1 MFDIKWIRDN
11 PDAFDAGLARRGL
24 DPMAARAIEIDAKRR
39 ACQTEL
45 QEVQARRNDA
55 SKAIG
60 AAKGKG
66 DDAGAEALIK
76 EVADLKERT
85 KTLEDEERA
94 TIAELDAFLG
104 AIPNLLAEDVPA
116 GASDA
121 ENVEIRK
128 VGEPP
133 SFGFN
138 VKDHVDLG
146 ADLGMDFDAAAK
158 MSGSRFVVLRR
169 DLAKLERALGAFML
183 DLHTTEHGYTEI
195 SPPLLV
201 RDEAV
206 FGTGQLP
213 KFKEELFQTT
223 DGRWLIPTS
232 EVPVTNLVRESILDE
247 DDLPLRFT
255 ARTPNFRSE
264 AGAAGKDTRGMIRH
278 HQFWKVEL
286 VSITRPEDGPAE
298 HERMV
303 ACAEEVLKRLDIAYR
318 VVLLC
323 SGDTGFSARKTYDIE
338 VWLPGQQAYREIA
351 SHSWCG
357 DFQARRMDARYRPKD
372 AKGTRHVH
380 TLNGSGL
387 AIGRTLIAVLENGQQ
402 ADGSIVLPAALQPY
416 MGGQTVIRA
425 DG

>member
-1 MFDIKWIRDN
+1 MFDIRWIRDN
-11 PDAFDAGLARRGL
+11 PDAFDAGLAGRGL
-24 DPMAARAIEIDAKRR
+24 PPMAARAIEIDAKRR

-66 DDAGAEALIK
+66 DEAAAEALIQ
-76 EVADLKERT
+76 EVADLKDRT
-85 KTLEDEERA
+85 KTLEEEERA
-94 TIAELDAFLG
+94 TIAELDTFLAG
-104 AIPNLLAEDVPA
+104 IPNLLADDVPA
-116 GASDA
+116 GANDA

-146 ADLGMDFDAAAK
+146 ADLGMDFDAAVK

-169 DLAKLERALGAFML
+169 DLARLERALGAFML
-183 DLHTTEHGYTEI
+183 DLHTSEHGYTEI

-213 KFKEELFQTT
+213 KFKEDLFQTT

-232 EVPVTNLVRESILDE
+232 EVPVTNLVRESILE
-247 DDLPLRFT
+247 EEELPLRMT

-264 AGAAGKDTRGMIRH
+264 AGAAGKDTRGMIRN
-278 HQFWKVEL
+278 HQFW
-286 VSITRPEDGPAE
+286 S
-298 HERMV
+298 
-303 ACAEEVLKRLDIAYR
+303 
-318 VVLLC
+318 
-323 SGDTGFSARKTYDIE
+323 
-338 VWLPGQQAYREIA
+338 
-351 SHSWCG
+351 
-357 DFQARRMDARYRPKD
+357 
-372 AKGTRHVH
+372 KG
-380 TLNGSGL
+380 
-387 AIGRTLIAVLENGQQ
+387 I
-402 ADGSIVLPAALQPY
+402 
-416 MGGQTVIRA
+416 
-425 DG
+425 